1 MSKSAKIAYLIIGSY
16 FLQLLFDLI
25 PYPANPQKLF
35 LLVDG
40 RDFGMTLEW
49 YVYFCGEHLGRMAIF
64 YAALL
69 MTEIDLFDRLFMV
82 EVMDL
87 TDFMMIYN
95 KEWIPGTYF
104 DFNFIKIGLVI
115 YFTWREF
122 ANRRLV
128 HY

>member
-1 MSKSAKIAYLIIGSY
+1 
-16 FLQLLFDLI
+16 
-25 PYPANPQKLF
+25 
-35 LLVDG
+35 
-40 RDFGMTLEW
+40 
-49 YVYFCGEHLGRMAIF
+49 MAIF